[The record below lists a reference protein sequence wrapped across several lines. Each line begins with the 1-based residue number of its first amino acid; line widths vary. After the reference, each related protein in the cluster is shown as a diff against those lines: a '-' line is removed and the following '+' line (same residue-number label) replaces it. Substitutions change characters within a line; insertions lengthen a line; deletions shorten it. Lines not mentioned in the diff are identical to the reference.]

1 MVFLPHT
8 NPVLLFTGTVLWY
21 YHRAWVTCAKTLW
34 NVKQGRH
41 FYVRWNQRPRKIIS
55 DLFFT
60 KNIDSFLT
68 SISAVVSG
76 KIAHTGK
83 KKKRNCATIT
93 SFSTV
98 YTLIGYGSR
107 PISALAVSTK
117 PIACQF
123 VRARETSFAIQWM
136 AIYPVIPLFNVW
148 ITELWLLKIWC
159 TSYRESNKARK
170 ERQVPTLGVRL
181 T

>member
-1 MVFLPHT
+1 MLSKAVISTFGKTKDHGKLLAICFLQ
-8 NPVLLFTGTVLWY
+8 
-21 YHRAWVTCAKTLW
+21 KTLTVFW
-34 NVKQGRH
+34 
-41 FYVRWNQRPRKIIS
+41 RPFLLQFPGKLRTRDRK
-55 DLFFT
+55 
-60 KNIDSFLT
+60 
-68 SISAVVSG
+68 
-76 KIAHTGK
+76 K

-107 PISALAVSTK
+107 PLSALAVSTE
-117 PIACQF
+117 PIASQF